1 MRIIKENLSKF
12 YGGKILDVGTGRGD
26 FIKLLSENLRGYDK
40 IVGIDS
46 HEEILDATRE
56 KLHTKN
62 VELIKMDGE
71 NMDFEDESFDAVC
84 LSNTLHHLSDK
95 TKVIEE
101 MKRVLKTNGIFIIN
115 EMFCD
120 HQNEAQMAHVY
131 VHHIGADI
139 DMITN
144 RMNHNYT
151 YRREEI
157 KEIIRSQGIKIL
169 DAFEFKYSDEISTN
183 TDEFEEIYT
192 AVGKRI
198 ENIRQSPRY
207 EEIKKRFEDLKEWM
221 NKYGLAGATQL
232 MIIGKK

>member
-1 MRIIKENLSKF
+1 VRIIKENLSKF

-26 FIKLLSENLRGYDK
+26 FIKLLTENLKGYDK

-84 LSNTLHHLSDK
+84 LSNK

-120 HQNEAQMAHVY
+120 HQNEAQISHVY

-169 DAFEFKYSDEISTN
+169 DAFEFKYSDKISTN

-192 AVGKRI
+192 AVGKKI
-198 ENIRQSPRY
+198 ENIKQSPRY